1 MTMLWASVVS
11 WVLLSSSVSSASA
24 TTDADWDGLSSRLS
38 SPVKKTN
45 LSAWMD
51 QCIKPFDAATLNPL
65 AQVIGGV
72 PNYWLF
78 EQQSGLCMQT
88 AACSFER
95 CRGPFAERYTSG
107 PFYNSTNGASPV
119 LTNQEILDAAA
130 SNSELPEAV
139 VHPVHPGDVSNA
151 VRFAVEKGMQ
161 VSVKTSGHNWMG
173 ASTKKGTLLLNL
185 ARLQKFALPETL
197 AAGIFRCD
205 EASANPSVAAACRLA
220 DARGRPAVM
229 RVGGGQIVD
238 EGQRT
243 VEAWNQDTSR
253 PQLHLVC
260 GAAGTVA
267 LAGGWLFSGGLAGPL
282 GVRKYGAGVDQVLH
296 IEMVLPDGRFVRF
309 GPSTWAA
316 PQGDQL
322 YPQTTEVTGFCND
335 GDLSNES
342 EWSWSECRDPV
353 AFNDLWYAV
362 RGGGG
367 GSWGVVTSIYYQL
380 HSKPGSLQIVHWS
393 TPWST
398 LLFDTNKTD
407 AEKAEVNNRWFR
419 FLFLF
424 LYAPSRINI
433 SANVSNSCSQPDVNV
448 GMFCYSGAGQV
459 MVNKWAEYGSG
470 EMPMTVYEVPSYA
483 SLIADPVVYGAAG
496 AVPPT
501 PGHPWHERVWEVLPG
516 QILAGGDNNIVVPI
530 AVVRERMDALVEIIV
545 ACYMDTFLA
554 GVFPGAGYEP
564 CATGN
569 MYMYGGAVEHASD
582 GMDSYPPHRRNGA
595 IHFMVIKNSTKKALK
610 KLFWDVPDGVESLTG
625 ETFPGIWCHN
635 HLYPTT
641 SPRKSNWLEE
651 CDYRFG
657 GGSDEDCMSLQEA
670 SWGTET
676 LRRLE
681 EIHTSTDP
689 NRIFQVVDGPGY
701 AADVPGASNAG
712 YVAAGPLAVLA
723 AFAAAAAQ

>member
-1 MTMLWASVVS
+1 
-11 WVLLSSSVSSASA
+11 
-24 TTDADWDGLSSRLS
+24 
-38 SPVKKTN
+38 
-45 LSAWMD
+45 
-51 QCIKPFDAATLNPL
+51 
-65 AQVIGGV
+65 
-72 PNYWLF
+72 
-78 EQQSGLCMQT
+78 
-88 AACSFER
+88 
-95 CRGPFAERYTSG
+95 
-107 PFYNSTNGASPV
+107 
-119 LTNQEILDAAA
+119 
-130 SNSELPEAV
+130 
-139 VHPVHPGDVSNA
+139 
-151 VRFAVEKGMQ
+151 
-161 VSVKTSGHNWMG
+161 
-173 ASTKKGTLLLNL
+173 
-185 ARLQKFALPETL
+185 
-197 AAGIFRCD
+197 
-205 EASANPSVAAACRLA
+205 
-220 DARGRPAVM
+220 
-229 RVGGGQIVD
+229 
-238 EGQRT
+238 
-243 VEAWNQDTSR
+243 
-253 PQLHLVC
+253 
-260 GAAGTVA
+260 
-267 LAGGWLFSGGLAGPL
+267 
-282 GVRKYGAGVDQVLH
+282 VRKYGAGVDQVLH
-296 IEMVLPDGRFVRF
+296 VEMVLPDGRFVRF

-316 PQGDQL
+316 PQGEQL

-335 GDLSNES
+335 GDLSNER
-342 EWSWSECRDPV
+342 EWSWSECSDPV

-398 LLFDTNKTD
+398 LLFDANKTD
-407 AEKAEVNNRWFR
+407 AEKADVNNKWFK

-424 LYAPSRINI
+424 LYAPSEINI
-433 SANVSNSCSQPDVNV
+433 EANVSNSCSQPDVNV

-459 MVNKWAEYGSG
+459 MVNKWAEFGSG

-516 QILAGGDNNIVVPI
+516 QILAGGDNNIVIPI
-530 AVVRERMDALVEIIV
+530 DVVREKMDALVEIIV
-545 ACYMDTFLA
+545 ACYMETFLA
-554 GVFPGAGYEP
+554 GVLPGAGYEF
-564 CATGN
+564 CVTGN
-569 MYMYGGAVEHASD
+569 MYMYGGAAEHASD

-595 IHFMVIKNSTKKALK
+595 IHFMVRKNSTKKALK
-610 KLFWDVPDGVESLTG
+610 KLFWDVPDGDENLTG

-651 CDYRFG
+651 CDYRAE

-701 AADVPGASNAG
+701 AAV
-712 YVAAGPLAVLA
+712 
-723 AFAAAAAQ
+723 